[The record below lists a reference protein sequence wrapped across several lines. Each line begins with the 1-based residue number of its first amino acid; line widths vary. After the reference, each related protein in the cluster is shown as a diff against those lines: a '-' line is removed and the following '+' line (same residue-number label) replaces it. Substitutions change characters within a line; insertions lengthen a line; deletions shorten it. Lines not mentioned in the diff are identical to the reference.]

1 MSFSFLSL
9 GFFFFY
15 VEVAERKQ
23 GNTDQLQDTRVIQ
36 QELVGGLIRLIS
48 QQNLTN

>member
-1 MSFSFLSL
+1 MSFSILSL
-9 GFFFFY
+9 GFFIY